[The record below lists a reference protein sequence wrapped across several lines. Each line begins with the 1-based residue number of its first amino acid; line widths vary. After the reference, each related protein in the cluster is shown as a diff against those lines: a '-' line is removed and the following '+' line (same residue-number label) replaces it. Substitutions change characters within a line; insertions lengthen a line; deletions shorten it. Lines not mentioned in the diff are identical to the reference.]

1 MPENSTPN
9 ASPAPQNKMGTV
21 PVGKLLISM
30 SLPAMF
36 SMLIQAL
43 YNVVDSIYVAQIG
56 ENALTAVS
64 LAFPIQNFLIAVS
77 VGTCI
82 GLNSLIS
89 RRLGERRDR
98 EASLAATHGVL
109 IALAE
114 WLCFCI
120 FGLFFC
126 RIFFESFTND
136 PIVVQMGIDYTSI
149 VTIFSFGCFVEITLE
164 KTLQATG
171 NMVYPMLFQLT
182 GAISNI
188 ILDPIFIFGWFG
200 LPAMGVKGAA
210 IATVAGQILS
220 MFFAIYI
227 IIKKEHAVQVHF
239 KGFRFS
245 GQIVRD
251 IFAVGFP
258 SIIMQSIG
266 SVMIMVLNNILIV
279 FSQAAVAV
287 LGVYFKLQSFVFMP
301 VFGLGH
307 GAMPIMGY
315 NFGARNK
322 KRLTHTLKL
331 SLMISLGIMLVGLL
345 LFQFGAKYLLL
356 LFNASDEMMQI
367 GISALRIISLCFP
380 AAALGIAFSNFFQAI
395 GEGKNSLLISVLR
408 QLVILLPCAWLIS
421 KFGTLNQ
428 VWLAFPI
435 AEIFSLIVSILLLRL
450 TYTKCIQEMPDSL
463 DEE

>member
-1 MPENSTPN
+1 MQENTKPEPS
-9 ASPAPQNKMGTV
+9 QNKMGTM
-21 PVGKLLISM
+21 PVGKLLIQM

-56 ENALTAVS
+56 EHALTAVS
-64 LAFPIQNFLIAVS
+64 LAFPVQNFLIAVG
-77 VGTCI
+77 VGTGI

-89 RRLGERRDR
+89 RRLGERREH
-98 EASLAATHGVL
+98 EANLAATHGVL
-109 IALAE
+109 IAVIE
-114 WLCFCI
+114 WLVFLF
-120 FGLFFC
+120 FGLFLC
-126 RIFFESFTND
+126 RPFFQLFTND
-136 PIVVQMGIDYTSI
+136 ATIIQMGVEYTSI
-149 VTIFSFGCFVEITLE
+149 ITIFAFGCLVEISLE

-200 LPAMGVKGAA
+200 LPALGVTGAA
-210 IATVAGQILS
+210 IATVAGQILAMLFS
-220 MFFAIYI
+220 IFI
-227 IIKKEHAVQVHF
+227 ITTKEHAVKLQL

-245 GQIVRD
+245 SQIVKD

-266 SVMIMVLNNILIV
+266 SIMVMALNNILIV

-307 GAMPIMGY
+307 GAMPIMGF

-322 KRLTHTLKL
+322 KRLMHTLKL
-331 SLMISLGIMLVGLL
+331 SSLISLGIMVAGLL
-345 LFQFGAKYLLL
+345 LFQFGAKYLLMM
-356 LFNASDEMMQI
+356 FNASDEMMEI
-367 GISALRIISLCFP
+367 GISALRSISLCFP

-421 KFGTLNQ
+421 RVGTLNQ

-435 AEIFSLIVSILLLRL
+435 AEIVSFIVSCLLLRL
-450 TYTKCIQEMPDSL
+450 TYQHRVQVMD
-463 DEE
+463 D